1 MVISYC
7 LIVDFVFKITHGVY
21 LYMVEASPYFV
32 VMNKKTPTVSL
43 IIFFLLSKHASHVF
57 ADSRLTEHGSF
68 RVKSSGAS

>member
-1 MVISYC
+1 MQVTCDCSLHMCAKRIHFTLIIETINGGYFIYC

-43 IIFFLLSKHASHVF
+43 IIFFIK
-57 ADSRLTEHGSF
+57 
-68 RVKSSGAS
+68 